1 MLHTLEW
8 EYVPDYELL
17 GVSSSAGCHRLAWA
31 MNRAF
36 DWQLKT
42 DVDVLV
48 DQGQGKTTAHPSM
61 RFVDDEVGV
70 AITLVLNRLPEGT
83 LAKGA
88 SSLDFLVMANHHE
101 LAAHEIIA
109 KLRRLDEVSFV
120 VALDPK
126 ECGAMEPLACFD

>member
-17 GVSSSAGCHRLAWA
+17 GISSSVGCHRLAWA
-31 MNRAF
+31 MNRVF
-36 DWQLKT
+36 DWHLKA

-48 DQGQGKTTAHPSM
+48 DQGRGKTTAHPSM

-83 LAKGA
+83 MAKGA

-109 KLRRLDEVSFV
+109 KLRSLDEVSFV
-120 VALDPK
+120 IALDP
-126 ECGAMEPLACFD
+126 EESGAMEPLTCFD

>member
-17 GVSSSAGCHRLAWA
+17 GISSSVGCHRLAWA

-36 DWQLKT
+36 DWQLKADA
-42 DVDVLV
+42 DVVV
-48 DQGQGKTTAHPSM
+48 DQGKAKTSLHPSM
-61 RFVDDEVGV
+61 RFVNEDVGV
-70 AITLVLNRLPEGT
+70 AITVVLNRVPEGI

-101 LAAHEIIA
+101 LAAHEIIST
-109 KLRRLDEVSFV
+109 LRGLDEVSFV
-120 VALDPK
+120 IALDP
-126 ECGAMEPLACFD
+126 EESGAMEALTCFD

>member
-17 GVSSSAGCHRLAWA
+17 GISSSVGCHRLAWA

-36 DWQLKT
+36 DWHLKA

-48 DQGQGKTTAHPSM
+48 DQGRGKTTAHPSM

-70 AITLVLNRLPEGT
+70 AITLVLNPI
-83 LAKGA
+83 
-88 SSLDFLVMANHHE
+88 DH
-101 LAAHEIIA
+101 
-109 KLRRLDEVSFV
+109 
-120 VALDPK
+120 
-126 ECGAMEPLACFD
+126 